1 MGKFPKQIRVNE
13 RVDGVRVPCQPRLRQ
28 KRTGGWQ
35 GKELRPYF
43 IITIIMHGLPALPGD
58 IIKARMRGG
67 ALYLPLKGMSLP
79 IFFSVLEKKRRTEG
93 TTDGREATAND
104 VRYFGDLAEA
114 SLGR

>member
-1 MGKFPKQIRVNE
+1 MGCASLANRVSD
-13 RVDGVRVPCQPRLRQ
+13 R
-28 KRTGGWQ
+28 GGRQ
-35 GKELRPYF
+35 GKELRQYF
-43 IITIIMHGLPALPGD
+43 IITIIMHGLPGD
-58 IIKARMRGG
+58 VIKARMRGG

>member
-1 MGKFPKQIRVNE
+1 MPTAFQTE
-13 RVDGVRVPCQPRLRQ
+13 EDGRGRKCGNISSSPLLC
-28 KRTGGWQ
+28 TAC
-35 GKELRPYF
+35 
-43 IITIIMHGLPALPGD
+43 TALPGD
-58 IIKARMRGG
+58 VIKARMRGG

>member
-1 MGKFPKQIRVNE
+1 
-13 RVDGVRVPCQPRLRQ
+13 
-28 KRTGGWQ
+28 
-35 GKELRPYF
+35 
-43 IITIIMHGLPALPGD
+43 MHGLPSLPGD
-58 IIKARMRGG
+58 VIKARMRGG

-79 IFFSVLEKKRRTEG
+79 IFFSVQEKKRRTEG